1 IKWRVA
7 IDCRDWKA
15 MTKCS
20 RRCVLQIPHEAL
32 HPSFR
37 DEHLW
42 RAKPILRH
50 WVILRVN
57 CGRLVVTRKTTNDLI
72 VAVDDL
78 ERDRSRSVVLEIV
91 VDDCTI
97 RWILSGRFFGW
108 QRRVGIYVALD
119 AIRNLRRE

>member
-1 IKWRVA
+1 
-7 IDCRDWKA
+7 
-15 MTKCS
+15 MTKRG
-20 RRCVLQIPHEAL
+20 RRRILQIPYEAL
-32 HPSFR
+32 HTGFR

-50 WVILRVN
+50 RVILRVYCN
-57 CGRLVVTRKTTNDLI
+57 RFVVTGKPTNDLI

-91 VDDCTI
+91 VNDCAVW
-97 RWILSGRFFGW
+97 RILSGGFFGRQW
-108 QRRVGIYVALD
+108 RVGIYVALH